1 MCRMGR
7 LEETSG
13 CHMIKIGLTGVIGSG
28 KAEVAR
34 ILASLGATVIFADKI
49 SREIYEPGDPGHQAV
64 VETFG
69 EDVLDEDERIDRAA
83 LAAIVFSDD
92 SQRRRLEQAV
102 WPVMARVV
110 EERMQEADAEDAPA
124 AVLEAAVLFEAG
136 WDSLVDEVWAVTTPE
151 ATSIDRV
158 RRRDGLTAEQV
169 RARMAAQLSAE
180 EKASRADRVI
190 ANDGTL
196 DDLRVAVEHI
206 WTEMTGQ
213 TP

>member
-1 MCRMGR
+1 
-7 LEETSG
+7 
-13 CHMIKIGLTGVIGSG
+13 MIKIGLTGVIGSG

-34 ILASLGATVIFADKI
+34 ILASLGATVIYADLV

-64 VETFG
+64 VDAFG
-69 EDVLDEDERIDRAA
+69 EDVLDGDERIDRAA
-83 LAAIVFSDD
+83 LASIVFRDE

-102 WPVMARVV
+102 WPVMADVV
-110 EERMQEADAEDAPA
+110 KKRMKAAEAEPVAA

-136 WDSLVDEVWAVTTPE
+136 WEDLVDEVWTVTTPE
-151 ATSIDRV
+151 AMSIDRV
-158 RRRDGLTAEQV
+158 RRRDGLTVEQV
-169 RARMAAQLSAE
+169 RARVAAQLSAE

-190 ANDGTL
+190 VNDGTL
-196 DDLRVAVEHI
+196 DDLRVAVERI

>member
-1 MCRMGR
+1 
-7 LEETSG
+7 
-13 CHMIKIGLTGVIGSG
+13 MIKIGLTGVIGSG

-34 ILASLGATVIFADKI
+34 ILALLGATVIFADKI